1 MAMLPRFHTRRMQ
14 RDGRRF
20 YSCDGHELPS
30 VTTVLSATED
40 QSWLVAWRERIG
52 AEEAD
57 RISREASELGTRTHS
72 LVEHYLLDR
81 HSGQQLSLLQQPP
94 EETSPAT
101 QEDQALLE
109 AFRPFLD
116 EVEEVLLLE
125 GTVWHVDDR
134 GKGFAGSF
142 DALLRWQDQLLVVDW
157 KTTRKQKYR
166 ADWGKAATQMAAYS
180 RAIQQR
186 YGIPVDRA
194 VVVSVSRGRLK
205 LDTHLFEPDEL
216 DLYWDAFQ
224 NRLDAYER
232 GMVIA

>member
-1 MAMLPRFHTRRMQ
+1 MLPRFHTRRVQ
-14 RDGRRF
+14 RGGRRF

-52 AEEAD
+52 TEEAD

-81 HSGQQLSLLQQPP
+81 HSGQQLSLLQQAP

-142 DALLRWQDQLLVVDW
+142 DALLRWQGRLVVVDW
-157 KTTRKQKYR
+157 KTTRKQKNR
-166 ADWGKAATQMAAYS
+166 GDWGKAFCQCSAYS
-180 RAIQQR
+180 QAIQQR
-186 YGIPVDRA
+186 YGLEVDGGL
-194 VVVSVSRGRLK
+194 VVSVNRGNLRRDVHRL
-205 LDTHLFEPDEL
+205 EEDEMQ
-216 DLYWDAFQ
+216 LYWDAFQ

>member
-1 MAMLPRFHTRRMQ
+1 MQ

-30 VTTVLSATED
+30 VTTVLSETED
-40 QSWLVAWRERIG
+40 KSWLAAWRDRIG
-52 AEEAD
+52 AAEAD

-72 LVEHYLLDR
+72 LVENYLLERFD
-81 HSGQQLSLLQQPP
+81 HKQLSLLPP
-94 EETSPAT
+94 AEEEASGAGP
-101 QEDQALLE
+101 EDQDLLQ

-125 GTVWHVDDR
+125 GTVWHVDEA

-142 DALLRWQDQLLVVDW
+142 DALLRWQEQLVVVDW

-166 ADWGKAATQMAAYS
+166 GDWGKAACQMAAYS

-186 YGIPVDRA
+186 YGIPVNRA

-205 LDTHLFEPDEL
+205 LDTHLFEPDEM
-216 DLYWDAFQ
+216 DLYWEAFKD
-224 NRLDAYER
+224 RLEAYEQ
-232 GMVIA
+232 GLVIA